1 MLQALPSFTW
11 LVRNWTDKK
20 LYNNYYWHNMH
31 NIISRAQLSWL
42 CQLKTCHT
50 NTKISHH
57 TTSFLLKFLPLTQ
70 HVFGWGISR
79 VFGVFNN
86 LWAQVALVF
95 DEWTWQQGLGHSEPE
110 TGQGHWQSWTGG
122 SLQAWHRGVNAQL
135 WFLQQSTSGSTPE
148 ESDTPEKCS
157 PYTRRRLYSPY
168 NFLSVWIVQNRL
180 FGLWL
185 L

>member
-1 MLQALPSFTW
+1 
-11 LVRNWTDKK
+11 
-20 LYNNYYWHNMH
+20 MH
-31 NIISRAQLSWL
+31 NIISRAQLSWF

-50 NTKISHH
+50 NTKISHD

-79 VFGVFNN
+79 VFVY
-86 LWAQVALVF
+86 LITCELR
-95 DEWTWQQGLGHSEPE
+95 LHLCLMSEPDSKDWVILSLRLVRG
-110 TGQGHWQSWTGG
+110 TGKSWTGG
-122 SLQAWHRGVNAQL
+122 SLQAWHRGLNPQL

-157 PYTRRRLYSPY
+157 LYTRRRLYSPY
-168 NFLSVWIVQNRL
+168 HFLSVWIVQSRL
-180 FGLWL
+180 LGLWL